1 MKRDLQEVV
10 AGEVKEE
17 EEAEVA
23 EVVEVVSSP
32 WTSMIKG
39 DHPTQ
44 CCSTEQAEVILAL
57 QRWRRK
63 RKKKKVFSL

>member
-32 WTSMIKG
+32 W
-39 DHPTQ
+39 
-44 CCSTEQAEVILAL
+44 
-57 QRWRRK
+57 RK
-63 RKKKKVFSL
+63 ISNEISKSQPI

>member
-32 WTSMIKG
+32 W
-39 DHPTQ
+39 
-44 CCSTEQAEVILAL
+44 
-57 QRWRRK
+57 RK
-63 RKKKKVFSL
+63 ISNEISESLPI